1 MSVFNGE
8 SDPPPP
14 FLTLLESAGSEF
26 AGAPAQCDIPS
37 GRGTK
42 DNNAVRM
49 FESET
54 LEAGGYN
61 KKVRALVEGSK
72 GVGWIFF
79 PLAPFPG
86 LFYSDVR
93 WKGFL

>member
-1 MSVFNGE
+1 
-8 SDPPPP
+8 
-14 FLTLLESAGSEF
+14 
-26 AGAPAQCDIPS
+26 
-37 GRGTK
+37 
-42 DNNAVRM
+42 M

-72 GVGWIFF
+72 GVGWVFF